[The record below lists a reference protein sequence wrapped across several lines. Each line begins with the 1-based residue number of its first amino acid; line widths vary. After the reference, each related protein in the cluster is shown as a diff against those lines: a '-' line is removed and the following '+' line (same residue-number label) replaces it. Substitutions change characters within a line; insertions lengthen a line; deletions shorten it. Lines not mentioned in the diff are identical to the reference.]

1 VNILANTVSKR
12 AMERIHTK
20 RKSALTHDRSFECR
34 HASEPQRRFALHS
47 LASVSTMIVTSVLTI
62 SLHEW
67 LVRSATVYSRDIY
80 IDFDVNQV
88 ENLTSQK
95 RKSDRKWGTQFQNLV
110 KLSTSFVSIFDDIAF
125 YNSSTILPFRC
136 TFRLLAPT

>member
-1 VNILANTVSKR
+1 
-12 AMERIHTK
+12 
-20 RKSALTHDRSFECR
+20 
-34 HASEPQRRFALHS
+34 
-47 LASVSTMIVTSVLTI
+47 MIVTSVLTI

-110 KLSTSFVSIFDDIAF
+110 KLLTSFVSVFDDIAF
-125 YNSSTILPFRC
+125 HDGPTFLPFRR
-136 TFRLLAPT
+136 TVRLLAPT